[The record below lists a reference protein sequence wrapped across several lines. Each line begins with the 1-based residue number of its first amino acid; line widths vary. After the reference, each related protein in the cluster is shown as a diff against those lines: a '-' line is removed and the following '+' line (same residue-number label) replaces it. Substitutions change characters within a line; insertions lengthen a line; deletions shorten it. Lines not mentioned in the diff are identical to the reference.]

1 MLFVRT
7 LSPGNLTIEQQ
18 KDGRYIV
25 TNNEKPPNRLI
36 IRCRSVRHGEDIIDK
51 ILWAA
56 PGELIEL

>member
-7 LSPGNLTIEQQ
+7 LSPGNLSIEQL
-18 KDGRYIV
+18 KDGRFVV
-25 TNNEKPPNRLI
+25 TNNQKPPNKLI
-36 IRCRSVRHGEDIIDK
+36 IYCRSVRHGEDIIEK